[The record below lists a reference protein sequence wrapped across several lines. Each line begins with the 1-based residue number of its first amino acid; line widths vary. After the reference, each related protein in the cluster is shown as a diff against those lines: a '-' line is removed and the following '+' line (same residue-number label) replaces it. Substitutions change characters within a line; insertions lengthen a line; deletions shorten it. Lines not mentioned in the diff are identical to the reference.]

1 MAHDIAIT
9 QKMEIVEQIA
19 KESKP
24 HIYRTV
30 EKYEITIK
38 LFSRRNILHLFDWI
52 RKIIDVALFSIQ
64 FSSNSISEH
73 IFSTDYETVSQI
85 LKASSIRRFCEEEN
99 CRKFPMDSF
108 LDNIVHPAARK
119 FFIPE

>member
-30 EKYEITIK
+30 EKYEIK
-38 LFSRRNILHLFDWI
+38 CFLFLLFDTF
-52 RKIIDVALFSIQ
+52 KVLPCGNFAENEGV
-64 FSSNSISEH
+64 SNPHFVTKDLYSLLH
-73 IFSTDYETVSQI
+73 
-85 LKASSIRRFCEEEN
+85 N
-99 CRKFPMDSF
+99 
-108 LDNIVHPAARK
+108 
-119 FFIPE
+119 